1 MISGQCNK
9 LKSLKL
15 IKSITKINHKTLI
28 DDIDGRADKK
38 IKGML
43 RKRKLNQR
51 LKTERAI
58 VMQIARMK
66 GSRLQSASNKR
77 YYNI

>member
-15 IKSITKINHKTLI
+15 IKNITKISHKNLN

-38 IKGML
+38 L
-43 RKRKLNQR
+43 
-51 LKTERAI
+51 
-58 VMQIARMK
+58 
-66 GSRLQSASNKR
+66 
-77 YYNI
+77 